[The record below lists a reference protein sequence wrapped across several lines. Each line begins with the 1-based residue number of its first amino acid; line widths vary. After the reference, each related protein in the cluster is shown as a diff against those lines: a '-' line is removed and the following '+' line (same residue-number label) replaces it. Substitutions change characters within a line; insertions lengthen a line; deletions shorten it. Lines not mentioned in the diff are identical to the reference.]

1 MVSRLLSLPRELRD
15 QIYDLVLFSQIP
27 RTIGLVPVVKPTEE
41 GKLAASIL
49 RVNKQIHTEAS
60 RVLYSNITVV
70 LPMKYLFQPRNMRER
85 TEDYVIFRAPPT
97 PEMMARSSNGMIER
111 PPADSLIYKSVLRR
125 AARIRYQMACR
136 IYSSISSATAF
147 LDLYSCPLDDVAE
160 FITALCGNDTTVESP
175 IPKSFRL
182 EIFSLNSQQT
192 PEDAK
197 DMEKLV
203 HRTLKQRSLRGPLG
217 KLRGYRDV
225 GVQCSTFWKRV
236 GGREVLHEGISYQA
250 QRVGGARRVRAG

>member
-1 MVSRLLSLPRELRD
+1 
-15 QIYDLVLFSQIP
+15 
-27 RTIGLVPVVKPTEE
+27 
-41 GKLAASIL
+41 
-49 RVNKQIHTEAS
+49 
-60 RVLYSNITVV
+60 
-70 LPMKYLFQPRNMRER
+70 MRER
-85 TEDYVIFRAPPT
+85 TEDYVIFRAPPR
-97 PEMMARSSNGMIER
+97 PEMMARSSNGMIEC
-111 PPADSLIYKSVLRR
+111 PLADSLESVPSPSLPRTQRPAGLIYKSVLRR
-125 AARIRYQMACR
+125 IAYIRYQMACR
-136 IYSSISSATAF
+136 IYSSTSSATAF

-160 FITALCGNDTTVESP
+160 FITALCGNDTTVDSP

-197 DMEKLV
+197 DMEELV